1 MKLSG
6 EAGDL
11 NFAIGGIV
19 SPNLALHAILYGWLV
34 QDPDVEVSGFSNQ
47 AQWDLELG
55 CPEKPCVAS
64 SLPDSDD
71 SPKAGGP
78 ARLV

>member
-11 NFAIGGIV
+11 NFAIRGIV

-47 AQWDLELG
+47 AQGDLDLSAFG
-55 CPEKPCVAS
+55 I
-64 SLPDSDD
+64 
-71 SPKAGGP
+71 
-78 ARLV
+78 